1 MKRPQPVLSAS
12 LSQSEWQA
20 QHRRKV
26 ERVAAQLRAHSGTTP
41 ISLRKKSVA
50 HQVPKGGDLR
60 RLDDK
65 IDVSDLDSILHID
78 PVARVC
84 IAESGVT
91 YVDLVAATM
100 VHGLVPIVVPELKT
114 ITIGG
119 AVSGCS
125 LESMSFKYGGFHD
138 TCLAYEV
145 LTASGD
151 ILECAPEGDNALV
164 FHMMQGAFGTLGILT
179 QLTFKLVPAK
189 SFVKVTYEKY
199 TNLADYQAAIREHVT
214 RDDLDFMDGM
224 IHSQHMYVLSAGHFV
239 EHAPYT
245 SRYDWMKIYYRST
258 LIRAEDYLTTPDYFF
273 RYDRGV
279 TNVRPSSFLARLF
292 FGKFVASSQVLRLA
306 EKLNW
311 LLPRDKP
318 TVTLDI
324 FLPFSK
330 MPEFLE
336 WYAREFNFYPLW
348 CVPYRRVHDYE
359 WIDEGFYARMQED
372 MFVDLAIYGMKQTGD
387 KNYHRLME
395 EKLREL
401 GGIKTLISHN
411 YYTESEF
418 WQTWNKRNYDTIKA
432 RTDPKNVFR
441 DLYTKTCRAAMGLR

>member
-1 MKRPQPVLSAS
+1 M
-12 LSQSEWQA
+12 WQA
-20 QHRRKV
+20 THRRKV
-26 ERVAAQLRAHSGTTP
+26 ERVAAQLRAHQGTQP
-41 ISLRKKSVA
+41 VSLRKKAVA

-60 RLDDK
+60 RLDAK
-65 IDVSDLDSILHID
+65 IDVSDLNAILHID
-78 PVARVC
+78 PIERIC

-91 YVDLVAATM
+91 YVDLVAATLQ
-100 VHGLVPIVVPELKT
+100 HGLVPIVVPELKT

-145 LTASGD
+145 ITATGEIITCSPDGQD
-151 ILECAPEGDNALV
+151 PLL
-164 FHMMQGAFGTLGILT
+164 FHMMQGAFGTLGIVA

-189 SFVKVTYEKY
+189 PFIKVTYEKY
-199 TNLADYQAAIREHVT
+199 TQLADYQAAIRGHVE
-214 RDDLDFMDGM
+214 RDDVDFIDGM
-224 IHSQHMYVLSAGHFV
+224 IHSATMYVLSVGVFV
-239 EHAPYT
+239 DTAPYA

-258 LIRAEDYLTTPDYFF
+258 LTRAEDYLTTPDYFF

-279 TNVRPSSFLARLF
+279 TNVRPSSFLARLL

-318 TVTLDI
+318 TVTLDV

-330 MPEFLE
+330 MPEFLA
-336 WYAREFNFYPLW
+336 WYGKEFNFYPLW

-359 WIDEGFYARMQED
+359 WIDEGFYAQMKDD
-372 MFVDLAIYGMKQTGD
+372 MFVDLAIYGMKQSGE

-411 YYTESEF
+411 YYGEDEF
-418 WQTWNKRNYDTIKA
+418 WQIWNKRNYDTIKA
-432 RTDPKNVFR
+432 RTDPKNLFR
-441 DLYTKTCRAAMGLR
+441 DLYTKTCKAAMGLS